1 MEPVPAGRAEEWD
14 REEEAGAEWV
24 ETVRDSV
31 PAVIVSAPTAALR
44 CSTRPGFP
52 ATGRIARNAG
62 LRWYGKTKP

>member
-1 MEPVPAGRAEEWD
+1 MEPVPAARAEEWD

-44 CSTRPGFP
+44 CSTRQGSPV
-52 ATGRIARNAG
+52 TGRIARNAG
-62 LRWYGKTKP
+62 LRWYGKTRP